1 MHDILHLII
10 NKKNTWPR
18 KIVHWEHLHV
28 HKYNFSKYREIY
40 IYIYIYFM
48 VIPHYIFRVITFI
61 FIVNL

>member
-28 HKYNFSKYREIY
+28 HKYNFSKYGEIY
-40 IYIYIYFM
+40 IYIFTSWLY
-48 VIPHYIFRVITFI
+48 HITF
-61 FIVNL
+61 LE